1 MKILYENPPNIEA
14 IRAAFPTAIGKVVY
28 AYGDTIY
35 NPDKFLLE
43 PQNLAHEEVHEKQ
56 QEKIGVQTWWHA
68 YIADPEFRAEQELPA
83 YREEYRVVK
92 QNKGR
97 EEAAKAARRFAT
109 ALSGPNYGECVSF
122 RDALSFITG
131 SVI

>member
-14 IRAAFPTAIGKVVY
+14 IRIAFPTAIGKVTY
-28 AYGDTIY
+28 AYGNTIY

-43 PQNLAHEEVHEKQ
+43 PQNLAHEAVHEKQ
-56 QEKIGVQTWWHA
+56 QEEYGVLLWWER

-92 QNKGR
+92 KNKGR
-97 EEAAKAARRFAT
+97 EEASKAARRFANV
-109 ALSGPNYGECVSF
+109 LSGSNYGECVSF
-122 RDALSFITG
+122 RDALSFIIG